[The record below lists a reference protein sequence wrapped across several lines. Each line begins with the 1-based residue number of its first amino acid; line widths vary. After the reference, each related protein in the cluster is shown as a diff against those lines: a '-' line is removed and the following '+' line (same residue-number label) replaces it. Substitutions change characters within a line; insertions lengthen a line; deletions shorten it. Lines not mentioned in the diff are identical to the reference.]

1 MKILVYSDGS
11 SLSERALQFAAR
23 TARKLDAEL
32 AVITVRSGTYAIEPP
47 PPFGAE
53 VDLYDSVHLPPGL
66 QILANA
72 AVVLSAEGLLDRKE
86 TLSVMV
92 RELPN
97 GHLFVCRCRN
107 EKRIPFYV
115 CFGHMI
121 ETLNHENDKHG
132 YDLLIIAPPRRGKLH
147 KMLLGDTTR
156 KLALD
161 LHTSVLIVREGNLES
176 RFVICADGSA
186 AAKRQLGMLKSFL
199 PAISGDMEMIWVKK
213 PDCDMDAA
221 QAAKDY
227 LIRVEKWLA
236 EAGRQVSII
245 STQGQRPAEVIANA
259 AGDDAVIFLGA
270 SLRHDVYRRLRGS
283 LPMQILAQ
291 SSASVL
297 LVKGLPEGNSEFLP
311 E

>member
-11 SLSERALQFAAR
+11 ASSERALHFAAR
-23 TARKLDAEL
+23 TARTLDAEL
-32 AVITVRSGTYAIEPP
+32 AVITVRSGTHAIEPP

-53 VDLYDSVHLPPGL
+53 VNLDDSVHLPPGL

-72 AVVLSAEGLLDRKE
+72 VDVLCAEGLLDRKE
-86 TLSVMV
+86 KFNVMV

-97 GHLFVCRCRN
+97 GHLFVCRSRN

-121 ETLNHENDKHG
+121 ETLNHETDKHG

-147 KMLLGDTTR
+147 KMVLGDTTR

-161 LHTSVLIVREGNLES
+161 LHTSVLIAREGGLES

-186 AAKRQLGMLKSFL
+186 AANHQLGMLASFL
-199 PAISGDMEMIWVKK
+199 PAISGAMEMIWVRK
-213 PDCDMDAA
+213 PDCDREAV
-221 QAAKDY
+221 QAAEHY
-227 LIRVEKWLA
+227 LTSVQKWLA
-236 EAGRQVSII
+236 DAGRQVDII
-245 STQGQRPAEVIANA
+245 RAQGQRPAEVIAKA

-283 LPMQILAQ
+283 LAMQILAQ